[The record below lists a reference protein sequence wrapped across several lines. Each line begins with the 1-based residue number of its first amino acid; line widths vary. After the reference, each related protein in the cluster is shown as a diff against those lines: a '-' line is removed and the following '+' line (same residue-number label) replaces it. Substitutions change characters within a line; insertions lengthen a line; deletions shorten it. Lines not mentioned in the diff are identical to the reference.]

1 MAIVVTGGAGRIGT
15 AIVRLLCERGHHV
28 VVQYC
33 QSENQAK
40 SLQKQWPHLVSLF
53 QCDLLRPDDVAR
65 FIDFIHREQQIHGL
79 INNAGLFIKNPLTE
93 KWQSETEL
101 VQLQLNTIVPLHL
114 CHALRSQ
121 LQDSKGAIV
130 NVVDNVS
137 GSKPWPNH
145 AGYAASK
152 AGLLAITR
160 SLAVELAPQIR
171 VNAVGP
177 GLILDSDQEEKEWSH
192 LITKIPMKRRGTP
205 EEVAETV
212 LFLLFGPAYITGQ
225 LLCVDGGWSLSP

>member
-1 MAIVVTGGAGRIGT
+1 MAVVVTGGGR
-15 AIVRLLCERGHHV
+15 ADWHCNRSLLCERGHAV
-28 VVQYC
+28 LLQYC

-40 SLQKQWPHLVSLF
+40 SLQTQWPHLVSLC
-53 QCDLLRPDDVAR
+53 QCDLLLPDDERR
-65 FIDFIHREQQIHGL
+65 FVEFLQQQKIHGL
-79 INNAGLFIKNPLTE
+79 INNAGLFIRNPLTE
-93 KWQSETEL
+93 KWQPDTEWM
-101 VQLQLNTIVPLHL
+101 QLQLNTMVPLRL
-114 CHALRSQ
+114 CHALRNQ
-121 LQDSKGAIV
+121 LEETCGSII

-137 GSKPWPNH
+137 GLKPWPNH

-177 GLILDSDQEEKEWSH
+177 GLILDSEQEEQEWSH
-192 LITKIPMKRRGTP
+192 LIAKIPMGRKGTP

>member
-1 MAIVVTGGAGRIGT
+1 MAIVVTGGAGLIGT
-15 AIVRLLCERGHHV
+15 AIVRLLCERGHSV
-28 VVQYC
+28 FLQYC

-40 SLQKQWPHLVSLF
+40 SLQQQWPHLVSLF
-53 QCDLLRPDDVAR
+53 QGDLLLPDDVNR
-65 FIDFIHREQQIHGL
+65 FVDVLHRQKQIHGL
-79 INNAGLFIKNPLTE
+79 INNAGLFIRNSLTD
-93 KWQSETEL
+93 KWQQETDV
-101 VQLQLNTIVPLHL
+101 VQLQLNTMVPLRL
-114 CHALRSQ
+114 CHALRNQ
-121 LQDSKGAIV
+121 LQETCGSIV

-137 GSKPWPNH
+137 GVKPWPNH

-177 GLILDSDQEEKEWSH
+177 GLILDPGQKEQKWHH
-192 LITKIPMKRRGTP
+192 LIAKIPIGRCGTP
-205 EEVAETV
+205 AEVAETI
-212 LFLLFGPAYITGQ
+212 LFLLFGPTYITGQ

>member
-15 AIVRLLCERGHHV
+15 AIVRLLCEHHHRV
-28 VVQYC
+28 IVQYC
-33 QSENQAK
+33 QSESQAK
-40 SLQKQWPHLVSLF
+40 SLQKQWPNLVSLF
-53 QCDLLRPDDVAR
+53 QCDLLSPDDVAR
-65 FIDFIHREQQIHGL
+65 FIHFLQHEKQIHGL
-79 INNAGLFIKNPLTE
+79 INNAGMFTKNALTE
-93 KWQSETEL
+93 KWQQETEMEH
-101 VQLQLNTIVPLHL
+101 LQLNTMVPLQL
-114 CHALRSQ
+114 CHALRNQ
-121 LQDSKGAIV
+121 LQDSKGTIV

-160 SLAVELAPQIR
+160 SLAVEFAPKIR

-177 GLILDSDQEEKEWSH
+177 GLILDSEQEAQEWRH
-192 LITKIPMKRRGTP
+192 LLEKIPMGRSGTP
-205 EEVAETV
+205 NEVAETV
-212 LFLLFGPAYITGQ
+212 IFLLFGPAYITGQ

>member
-15 AIVRLLCERGHHV
+15 AIVRALCERGHHV

-33 QSENQAK
+33 HSENQAK
-40 SLQKQWPHLVSLF
+40 SLQTQWPHLVSLF
-53 QCDLLRPDDVAR
+53 QCDLLRSDDVAR
-65 FIDFIHREQQIHGL
+65 FIDFLQDKQQIQGL
-79 INNAGLFIKNPLTE
+79 INNAGLFVKSPLMAN
-93 KWQSETEL
+93 WQQDTDLE
-101 VQLQLNTIVPLHL
+101 QLQLNTMVPLRL
-114 CHALRSQ
+114 CHALRNQ
-121 LQDSKGAIV
+121 LQDSKGSIV

-137 GSKPWPNH
+137 GSRPWPNH

-160 SLAVELAPQIR
+160 SLAVELAPHIR

-177 GLILDSDQEEKEWSH
+177 GLILDSEQEEKEWSH